1 MSVTSNSRVGG
12 SYRGGSVNRKSTVAK
27 RTSEF
32 VDRIDNIESA
42 LSYNGLD
49 QDEESKGRQNQEEQN
64 QEQERQFSSHSGA
77 TVTNI
82 YEAQE
87 ADQLYIQQNQASR
100 QINVY
105 DSNND
110 IFDDELSGEESAS
123 LDITKRDYFEYDELA
138 E

>member
-1 MSVTSNSRVGG
+1 MSNVTTTSRVGG
-12 SYRGGSVNRKSTVAK
+12 SYSGGSVNRKSTVAK
-27 RTSEF
+27 TNDEF
-32 VDRIDNIESA
+32 IDQVNSVEYA

-49 QDEESKGRQNQEEQN
+49 QDGESKGKQ
-64 QEQERQFSSHSGA
+64 QEQKEEEKEKQFISQNA
-77 TVTNI
+77 LVANI

-87 ADQLYIQQNQASR
+87 ADELYIQQNQASR

-110 IFDDELSGEESAS
+110 ILFDDHEENESKNI
-123 LDITKRDYFEYDELA
+123 LKRNYFEYDELA